1 MLASLQQMKIDML
14 KNYDTKQKIP
24 EAKMQYMQQV
34 TSEQMLPSVLW
45 KFCRALRHKGV
56 RRTGAGLVLWPQ

>member
-1 MLASLQQMKIDML
+1 VLAKLQQIKIDML

-34 TSEQMLPSVLW
+34 TSE
-45 KFCRALRHKGV
+45 
-56 RRTGAGLVLWPQ
+56 